1 MNSIASVS
9 GGSRQHGDNESAS
22 GFFLYAGGT
31 VVIPDNV
38 IHIRINPSVT
48 TLPRKAFNNLPQLR
62 EVSLHEG
69 IVEIKEKAF
78 MNCHSPERINDIPPS
93 LSHVTNFTRPHF
105 HRIKYFGDKSF
116 ALFRQ
121 SRRTMLH

>member
-31 VVIPDNV
+31 VAIPDNV

-78 MNCHSPERINDIPPS
+78 MNCHSLEQIINIPPS
-93 LSHVTNFTRPHF
+93 LTP
-105 HRIKYFGDKSF
+105 IDKF
-116 ALFRQ
+116 AFSDSGLL
-121 SRRTMLH
+121 SLDLPAT